1 MKKTLLFFA
10 VASCTALAQI
20 TITSGDVNNMFA
32 VGNSATIHQDDLIT
46 TVDIG
51 SPGGGNMWDFTMLQS
66 SFSVD
71 LESVDPAST
80 PYIGD
85 FLGADICTYSFGFS
99 QGTQADIWSYSTL
112 NGTFDNMGS
121 GISVSP
127 DTVFKLINNL
137 PEIQAEFPM
146 TFNTNWMQTYTQS
159 MTIEINGIPLFTIQS
174 TIDKN
179 VSVDAYGSMTLPGG
193 ANFDAL
199 RLREER
205 TVTLPPLPG
214 ITSVSYTFLAKNGA
228 QVSVSA
234 ADANPPNSGTINV
247 DGVSYNGSMT
257 TTSVEQISG
266 LPNDYY
272 LSQNYP
278 NPFNPSTNI
287 EYSIPSESFVELKV
301 YDVLGNEIASL
312 VNEQQQAGVYR
323 ADFTADNLPSGMY
336 FARITANDFSQV
348 IKMILLK

>member
-20 TITSGDVNNMFA
+20 TITSSDIANMFT
-32 VGNSATIHQDDLIT
+32 VGNNVTINLDSLVNT
-46 TVDIG
+46 ADIG
-51 SPGGGNMWDFTMLQS
+51 VLGGGNNWDFSGLASQLT
-66 SFSVD
+66 VD
-71 LESVDPAST
+71 LTSVDPATT

-85 FLGADICTYSFGFS
+85 FPGANICTHSISTVG
-99 QGTQADIWSYSTL
+99 GLTIESYSYSAL
-112 NGTFDNMGS
+112 NGTFDNLGS
-121 GISVSP
+121 GFSSSP
-127 DTVFKLINNL
+127 DTVFKLINVP
-137 PEIQAEFPM
+137 PEITADLPM
-146 TFNTNWMQTYTQS
+146 TFNSNWMQTYTQS
-159 MTIEINGIPLFTIQS
+159 LIIEINGVPLPAFES
-174 TIDKN
+174 TVDID
-179 VSVDAYGSMTLPGG
+179 VLVDAHGSMTLPGG
-193 ANFDAL
+193 ASFDAL
-199 RLREER
+199 RIREER
-205 TVTLPPLPG
+205 TVTLFPPG
-214 ITSVSYTFLAKNGA
+214 VTSVSYTFLAKNGA

-234 ADANPPNSGTINV
+234 VDANPPNSGTINV

-266 LPNDYY
+266 LPEDYS

-278 NPFNPSTNI
+278 NPFNPTTNI

-336 FARITANDFSQV
+336 FARLTANEFTEV
-348 IKMILLK
+348 VKMILLK

>member
-20 TITSGDVNNMFA
+20 TITNGDISNMFA
-32 VGNSATIHQDDLIT
+32 VGNNVTIHEDTSIT

-51 SPGGGNMWDFTMLQS
+51 DPGEGNNWDFQSLQS
-66 SFSVD
+66 HLTID
-71 LESVDPAST
+71 LTSVDPATT

-85 FLGADICTYSFGFS
+85 FPGANICTRSISTVGGLTLEIY
-99 QGTQADIWSYSTL
+99 SYSSL

-121 GISVSP
+121 GIALSP
-127 DTVFKLINNL
+127 DTVTKIINN
-137 PEIQAEFPM
+137 PPAIQAVLPM
-146 TFNTNWMQTYTQS
+146 TFNSNWMQTYIMS
-159 MTIEINGIPLFTIQS
+159 TIFEVNGIPLFTLES
-174 TIDKN
+174 TVETD
-179 VSVDAYGSMTLPGG
+179 VLVDAYGSMTLPGDLSF
-193 ANFDAL
+193 NAL
-199 RLREER
+199 RIREER

-214 ITSVSYTFLAKNGA
+214 ATSVSYTFIARNGA

-234 ADANPPNSGTINV
+234 VDANPPNSGTINV
-247 DGVSYNGSMT
+247 EGTSYYNGL
-257 TTSVEQISG
+257 TTSVEQISR
-266 LPNDYY
+266 LPEDYS

-336 FARITANDFSQV
+336 FARIRANEFTRV
-348 IKMILLK
+348 VKMILLK